1 MSDLPKFDFHLRAN
15 VDRYLSN
22 GPPAFTPGHAG
33 LLQMAGVLLAERTPD
48 DGQVLVVGAGGG
60 LETRYLATASKTWR
74 FVGVDPSA
82 AMLELAR
89 ETAGPAAG
97 DRLQLIQGVVADA
110 PAGPFDAATCILV
123 MGLVPDDGAKLDL
136 LREVRRRLKPGA
148 PFVLADQCIDLAAP
162 DRELRL
168 DRYAAYARASG
179 VDPATVAGA
188 RAMMDTSTT
197 FVTPAR
203 NEALLREAGFEAIE
217 LFYLAMAWRGW
228 LGYA

>member
-1 MSDLPKFDFHLRAN
+1 
-15 VDRYLSN
+15 
-22 GPPAFTPGHAG
+22 
-33 LLQMAGVLLAERTPD
+33 MAGVLLAERMPD

-123 MGLVPDDGAKLDL
+123 LGLVPDDGAKLDL

-162 DRELRL
+162 DRALRL

-197 FVTPAR
+197 IVAPAR

>member
-1 MSDLPKFDFHLRAN
+1 
-15 VDRYLSN
+15 
-22 GPPAFTPGHAG
+22 
-33 LLQMAGVLLAERTPD
+33 
-48 DGQVLVVGAGGG
+48 
-60 LETRYLATASKTWR
+60 
-74 FVGVDPSA
+74 
-82 AMLELAR
+82 MLELAR

-162 DRELRL
+162 DRALRL

-197 FVTPAR
+197 IVAPAR